1 MKLRTLTAAIA
12 VLALAAP
19 AAAHADVTSAFG
31 GKVPCTTDPADGTRV
46 CKGDSSH
53 LVPSWDGTTIDVNLV
68 LSPANGTDGDYP
80 LIGFYRGWGGS
91 KIGTDSLKTWALRG
105 CAAFSMSDPG
115 WGNSCGGTSQ
125 TRLTPTCLNGY
136 NHLL

>member
-31 GKVPCTTDPADGTRV
+31 GKVPCMTDPADGTRV

-68 LSPANGTDGDYP
+68 LPPAKGNKDGDYP
-80 LIGFYRGWGGS
+80 LIGFYHGWGGS
-91 KIGTDSLKTWALRG
+91 KSSTDSLRTWALRG
-105 CAAFSMSDPG
+105 
-115 WGNSCGGTSQ
+115 
-125 TRLTPTCLNGY
+125 
-136 NHLL
+136 